1 MVGKLH
7 RNLAAPLVLTLIVI
21 ATLASATEESPR
33 SGSTSAKQPTA
44 DRTAADVEGKRV
56 LPRSKKN
63 GFMPTHGTQHDA
75 EAMEKEFYRSQ
86 RAAKQKQINAVEN
99 RLAREREATEKAL
112 MRKKNSHNDHFVRV
126 LGKKLS
132 AKFLKLNLQDPDEIN
147 VEEEIR
153 RALEQ
158 LRVEALAEA
167 KAKKEAAGKEKG
179 EAVATVE

>member
-1 MVGKLH
+1 
-7 RNLAAPLVLTLIVI
+7 
-21 ATLASATEESPR
+21 
-33 SGSTSAKQPTA
+33 
-44 DRTAADVEGKRV
+44 
-56 LPRSKKN
+56 
-63 GFMPTHGTQHDA
+63 MPTNGTQHDA

-86 RAAKQKQINAVEN
+86 RATNQNQISAVEN

-147 VEEEIR
+147 VEEEVR
-153 RALEQ
+153 KALEQ